1 MKLLK
6 TLGGIALHIIIFGSL
21 LGLYATALHDG
32 VGGWVVGNAREVGR

>member
-6 TLGGIALHIIIFGSL
+6 TLGLVALHIIIFGSL
-21 LGLYATALHDG
+21 LAPIAVFLHDG